1 MSGPLL
7 LWADEELLPS
17 ERADGSLGCVLEE
30 REDLWSSD
38 EWREEPC
45 LPEPLP
51 W

>member
-7 LWADEELLPS
+7 LCADDEVLPS
-17 ERADGSLGCVLEE
+17 ERPDGSLGCVLEE

-38 EWREEPC
+38 EWREELC